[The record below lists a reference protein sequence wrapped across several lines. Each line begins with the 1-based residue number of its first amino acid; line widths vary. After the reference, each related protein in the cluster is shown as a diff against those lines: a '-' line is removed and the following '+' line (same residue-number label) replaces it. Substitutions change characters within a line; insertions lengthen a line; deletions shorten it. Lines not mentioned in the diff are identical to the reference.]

1 MDLTKERR
9 IETGAFYTPRIWAAK
24 AVEYIRE
31 IVPNMEDYIFMDVC
45 CGEGSLLEALPKEC
59 AKFGTTLEWEDVEIC
74 RNKGLFV
81 WQLDFLNESVSDLLR
96 PDQMDRLIVFTNP
109 PYYKLGVNH
118 DCFAKRK
125 FLAEGSAE
133 TGVSL
138 NTTSNYFSI
147 FRQAAIKYES
157 WADSKIGGNGDIVE
171 MDETH
176 IYSCKY
182 SRGRVLKGQKYW
194 VLGAISRDTKR
205 AKLFV
210 TTKRSM
216 PVINRFTHDNVV
228 EGTHIMTD
236 EWRGYNEQ
244 ENN

>member
-125 FLAEGSAE
+125 YKSNDSVALFYYRILNEMNPILLCSFNKLDLIQANTHLRFRNDTRFHERILKIFLSP
-133 TGVSL
+133 S
-138 NTTSNYFSI
+138 
-147 FRQAAIKYES
+147 KS
-157 WADSKIGGNGDIVE
+157 WG
-171 MDETH
+171 
-176 IYSCKY
+176 
-182 SRGRVLKGQKYW
+182 LKGNFPI
-194 VLGAISRDTKR
+194 AFNI
-205 AKLFV
+205 
-210 TTKRSM
+210 
-216 PVINRFTHDNVV
+216 VIGN
-228 EGTHIMTD
+228 
-236 EWRGYNEQ
+236 
-244 ENN
+244 